1 MSLQIYQLA
10 LHEMFLLFM
19 GQYFLIASWIYMLD
33 KVQKIIKKS
42 LSGIVGPK
50 LSASLG
56 LLARG

>member
-1 MSLQIYQLA
+1 
-10 LHEMFLLFM
+10 MFLLFM